1 MTLGYLG
8 PEGSYSGLA
17 AKTFAAE
24 AELKAYASFPLVV
37 SALVAGECDYIVLPV
52 ENSLNGGVYQNLDL
66 LQATDGV
73 VAFKECALKLFH
85 RLATLEGA
93 KIEDIKR
100 VYSHEQSLG
109 QCRKFLTE
117 NLSRAELIA
126 TPSTAAGLKMLK
138 KKTDACIVGAHVN
151 KDGVKLWDE
160 DIADEDCNVTHFLLV
175 KRGRIKEGTHSQ
187 KVFFSATCLHEAGG
201 LFGLLEP
208 IKDGGFNMTRI
219 NSRPIKDKF
228 GEYRFFIEVEGDFA
242 GEELQAVL
250 NNIKK
255 VANSFKI
262 LGVY

>member
-17 AKTFAAE
+17 AATLRADANFKE
-24 AELKAYASFPLVV
+24 YASFPLVV

-66 LQATDGV
+66 LQSTKGV
-73 VAFKECALKLFH
+73 VAVAECALKLSH
-85 RLATLEGA
+85 RLATLHGTRL
-93 KIEDIKR
+93 EDVRR

-109 QCRKFLTE
+109 QCQKFLSGK
-117 NLSRAELIA
+117 LPKAELVA
-126 TPSTAAGLKMLK
+126 MPSTAASLKMLK

-151 KDGVKLWDE
+151 KEGVKLWNE
-160 DIADEDCNVTHFLLV
+160 DIADEDCNITHFLLV
-175 KRGRIKEGTHSQ
+175 KKGDIAGGTHSK
-187 KVFFSATCLHEAGG
+187 KVFFSATCLNEAGG
-201 LFGLLEP
+201 LFGLLAP

-219 NSRPIKDKF
+219 NPRPIKDKF

-242 GEELQAVL
+242 DEKLHAVL
-250 NNIKK
+250 NEIKK

-262 LGVY
+262 LGAY

>member
-8 PEGSYSGLA
+8 PEGSYSGIA
-17 AKTFAAE
+17 AKTFAAD

-37 SALVAGECDYIVLPV
+37 SALVSGECDYIVLPV

-66 LQATDGV
+66 LQVTDGI
-73 VAFKECALKLFH
+73 VAFKECALKLSH

-93 KIEDIKR
+93 ELKDIKR

-109 QCRKFLTE
+109 QCQKFLAE
-117 NLSRAELIA
+117 KLSKAELIA
-126 TPSTAAGLKMLK
+126 TPSTAASLKMLK

-151 KDGVKLWDE
+151 KEGVKLWDE
-160 DIADEDCNVTHFLLV
+160 DIADEDCNITHFLLV
-175 KRGRIKEGTHSQ
+175 KKGDIAGGTHSK

-208 IKDGGFNMTRI
+208 IKNGGFNMTRI
-219 NSRPIKDKF
+219 NSRPIKDKL
-228 GEYRFFIEVEGDFA
+228 GEYRFFIEIEGDFA
-242 GEELQAVL
+242 DERLQTVL
-250 NNIKK
+250 INIKK

>member
-8 PEGSYSGLA
+8 PEGSYSRLA
-17 AKTFAAE
+17 AEKFRADAE
-24 AELKAYASFPLVV
+24 YKAYASFPLVV
-37 SALVAGECDYIVLPV
+37 GALVSGDCDFAVLPV

-66 LQATDGV
+66 MQSTDGII
-73 VAFKECALKLFH
+73 ALEECAVRLSH
-85 RLATLEGA
+85 RLATKEGA
-93 KIEDIKR
+93 RLEDIKR

-109 QCRKFLTE
+109 QCRKFLSE
-117 NLSRAELIA
+117 KLPRAELIA

-138 KKTDACIVGAHVN
+138 KKTDACIVGAHVKAKN
-151 KDGVKLWDE
+151 IKLWNE
-160 DIADEDCNVTHFLLV
+160 DIADEDYNVTHFLLV
-175 KRGRIKEGTHSQ
+175 KKGSAEEGTHSQ

-228 GEYRFFIEVEGDFA
+228 GEYRFFIELEGDYA
-242 GEELQAVL
+242 DERLQTVL
-250 NNIKK
+250 NGIKK